1 MKLARCHK
9 TEMKPETLLF
19 QCFLNVLGTSG
30 TAVILTPRQEY
41 NLAPVPIPI
50 EADTKYA
57 NTNGAVQPK
66 LSCQLLL
73 GRNWSSGMGR
83 ETRVVPLS
91 WSKLSNLGKKRQ
103 EWGKAA
109 GTVSGAPLRKRL
121 LLFFFKLLPYWLLN
135 VTTHKPE
142 WMPTGRGFFAPPLKW
157 DL

>member
-1 MKLARCHK
+1 MWLARFYLSGLFDFIFLLFFFYFFFYLMKLARCHK

-103 EWGKAA
+103 E
-109 GTVSGAPLRKRL
+109 
-121 LLFFFKLLPYWLLN
+121 
-135 VTTHKPE
+135 
-142 WMPTGRGFFAPPLKW
+142 
-157 DL
+157 